1 MPGCWVFAGMLGL
14 PCFLGHKCLQLF
26 LHGMQG
32 GTTAAGKNLKPN
44 IATTTATSRQAAL
57 PISFSHPSIS
67 LSLSLSVGPVV
78 FAMSATFTTNR
89 LL

>member
-1 MPGCWVFAGMLGL
+1 MLKYSDAGL
-14 PCFLGHKCLQLF
+14 PTAGLLGHKCLQLF
-26 LHGMQG
+26 LHAMQE

-57 PISFSHPSIS
+57 YPFSLRSYH
-67 LSLSLSVGPVV
+67 LSSGPVV

>member
-1 MPGCWVFAGMLGL
+1 MLGCWVCWPCCPL
-14 PCFLGHKCLQLF
+14 PDHKCLQLF

-44 IATTTATSRQAAL
+44 IATTTATSRQAAPPRHL
-57 PISFSHPSIS
+57 SIPPATISF
-67 LSLSLSVGPVV
+67 GPVV
-78 FAMSATFTTNR
+78 FAMSATFATSR

>member
-67 LSLSLSVGPVV
+67 LSLSVGPVV

>member
-1 MPGCWVFAGMLGL
+1 MLGFCRDVGLAML
-14 PCFLGHKCLQLF
+14 PGPQMSAIIFAWHARGHNSSWQKSKTQHRDHNRNKPSSGSPHLF
-26 LHGMQG
+26 Q
-32 GTTAAGKNLKPN
+32 P
-44 IATTTATSRQAAL
+44 
-57 PISFSHPSIS
+57 PIY